1 MIVTPGNRWVRWRP
15 SAGRLMVRGNT
26 PPTAVTDPWLRGRSV
41 TVWRWWDAS
50 ARGRAFVVD
59 SAAPGGPPDLDAFWA
74 ATTAELGSVR
84 AALRRSP
91 RSAPSND
98 TVARDLSFRSL
109 GGHRIHGYSITW
121 ADRTPRPLIVH
132 SHGYRSQAEPR
143 LEWVRAG
150 CHVLGFDVRGFGRSV
165 EAVPSPSPA
174 GWLLTGARLPETSVL
189 RGAVCDYVRA
199 TEVADALGVPTLRA
213 VRHGVSLAG
222 GLALM
227 AQAVAPRADLLALGV
242 PTFGW
247 TEGRR
252 LLVERGSGAEVA
264 AFLERHPQY
273 PEDDLQMVLA
283 YFDAAL
289 LAPAVRCPTVLGLG
303 IVDRVVPY
311 ASVQAIVERL
321 RAPLEV
327 MKFPISHDSG
337 PAMRAWDGF
346 DERWL
351 ALALAGVP
359 AGFRRQRSAAASRT
373 QPR

>member
-1 MIVTPGNRWVRWRP
+1 M
-15 SAGRLMVRGNT
+15 
-26 PPTAVTDPWLRGRSV
+26 
-41 TVWRWWDAS
+41 
-50 ARGRAFVVD
+50 
-59 SAAPGGPPDLDAFWA
+59 
-74 ATTAELGSVR
+74 
-84 AALRRSP
+84 
-91 RSAPSND
+91 
-98 TVARDLSFRSL
+98 
-109 GGHRIHGYSITW
+109 
-121 ADRTPRPLIVH
+121 
-132 SHGYRSQAEPR
+132 
-143 LEWVRAG
+143 
-150 CHVLGFDVRGFGRSV
+150 
-165 EAVPSPSPA
+165 
-174 GWLLTGARLPETSVL
+174 PETSVL

-199 TEVADALGVPTLRA
+199 TEVADALGVPTLRT

-227 AQAVAPRADLLALGV
+227 AEAVAQRADLLALGV

-247 TEGRR
+247 SEGRR

-264 AFLERHPQY
+264 TFLERHPQY
-273 PEDDLQMVLA
+273 PEDDLQMVFA

-303 IVDRVVPY
+303 IVDRVVPF

-346 DERWL
+346 DKRWL
-351 ALALAGVP
+351 ALASAGVP
-359 AGFRRQRSAAASRT
+359 AGFGRQRSAAASCT